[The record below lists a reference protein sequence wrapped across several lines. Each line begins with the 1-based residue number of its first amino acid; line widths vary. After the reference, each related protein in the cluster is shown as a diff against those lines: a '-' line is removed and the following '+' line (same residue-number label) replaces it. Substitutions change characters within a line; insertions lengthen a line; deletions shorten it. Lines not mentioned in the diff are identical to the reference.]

1 MSNLEE
7 KRVVTCFLE
16 SDGKI
21 LLLQRSDSVSSYPG
35 KWAGVSGYIE
45 EIADAQAL
53 KEILEETRLFGSD
66 IVLVR
71 KGDPLMVDDDGIGVR
86 WVVHPYLFYVV
97 DRKRIKIDWEHS
109 KIKWIKPKQISKYDT
124 VPMLKEA
131 LERVYKI

>member
-124 VPMLKEA
+124 VPMLKEV